1 MSKTAL
7 ILESRVGGNVAASLL
22 RKRLPHVHRVVRVE
36 RALRFALLSAL
47 LVFVAPV
54 VAAPLQ
60 VQKVTDGV
68 YALVGELAQRSPG
81 NLGNN
86 ATFGVIVAGD
96 GVVLV
101 DPGGSYNGAKQIH
114 ETIRSITKQPVRVVI
129 NTGGQDHRWLGNGY
143 FKAQGARII
152 ASAAAV
158 ADQRARTTDQ
168 LITLNRFVGEKP
180 MAGTET
186 VHAGES
192 FEDRLEFEVGGVRL
206 VLRHAGTAHTPGDS
220 FVWLPQKKVVFAG
233 DIVYVGRLLAVTAES
248 RSQSWI
254 KAFEEI
260 AALNPEHVVPGHG
273 PATTLARARADTY
286 DYLVALRTQVKAFMD
301 GGGEINDVGKIDQS
315 RFKHIK
321 LFEELKG
328 RNAQQVFQEMEWE

>member
-1 MSKTAL
+1 M
-7 ILESRVGGNVAASLL
+7 IHSL
-22 RKRLPHVHRVVRVE
+22 RRLV
-36 RALRFALLSAL
+36 LL
-47 LVFVAPV
+47 PV
-54 VAAPLQ
+54 LFIFTFPVQAAPLQ

-68 YALVGELAQRSPG
+68 YALVGDIGQRSPE
-81 NLGNN
+81 NFGNN
-86 ATFGVIVAGD
+86 ATFGVIVTND

-101 DPGGSYNGAKQIH
+101 DPGGSHNGAKQIH

-143 FKAQGARII
+143 FKAQGARLV
-152 ASAAAV
+152 ASKAAV
-158 ADQRARTTDQ
+158 ADQRARLTDQ
-168 LITLNRFVGEKP
+168 LISLNRLVGEKL
-180 MAGTET
+180 MAGTEAVYAEET
-186 VHAGES
+186 
-192 FEDRLEFEVGGVRL
+192 FDDRRELEIGGVRL
-206 VLRHAGTAHTPGDS
+206 VLRHTGTAHTPGDS

-233 DIVYVGRLLAVTAES
+233 DIVYVERLLVVTPES

-254 KAFEEI
+254 KAFEEM
-260 AALNPEHVVPGHG
+260 AALKPEHVVPGHG

-301 GGGEINDVGKIDQS
+301 GGGEIYDIGKIDQS

>member
-1 MSKTAL
+1 MNHPLKQL
-7 ILESRVGGNVAASLL
+7 
-22 RKRLPHVHRVVRVE
+22 
-36 RALRFALLSAL
+36 ALL
-47 LVFVAPV
+47 FVLPAWLAAAQ
-54 VAAPLQ
+54 AAPLQ

-68 YALVGELAQRSPG
+68 YALVGEMEQRSPE

-86 ATFGVIVAGD
+86 ATFGVIVTGD

-101 DPGGSYNGAKQIH
+101 DPGGSHNGAKRIH
-114 ETIRSITKQPVRVVI
+114 ETIQTITDKPVRLVI

-152 ASAAAV
+152 AAKAAV
-158 ADQRARTTDQ
+158 ADQRARATDQ
-168 LITLNRFVGEKP
+168 LVALNSLVGEKLA
-180 MAGTET
+180 AGTEP
-186 VHAGES
+186 VHAGET
-192 FEDRLEFEVGGVRL
+192 FEDRHELEIGGLRL

-233 DIVYVGRLLAVTAES
+233 DIVYVERMLVVSPES

-254 KAFEEI
+254 KVFEEM
-260 AALNPEHVVPGHG
+260 AALQPDHVIPGHG

-286 DYLVALRTQVKAFMD
+286 DYLVALRKQVKTFME
-301 GGGEINDVGKIDQS
+301 GGGEIYDVGKIDQS
-315 RFKHIK
+315 RFQHLKQY
-321 LFEELKG
+321 EQLKG

>member
-1 MSKTAL
+1 MNTEFTRGKQKM
-7 ILESRVGGNVAASLL
+7 IHSL
-22 RKRLPHVHRVVRVE
+22 R
-36 RALRFALLSAL
+36 RFVLLSAL
-47 LVFVAPV
+47 FIFGAPAL
-54 VAAPLQ
+54 AAPLQ

-68 YALVGELAQRSPG
+68 YALVGDIGQRSPE
-81 NLGNN
+81 NFGNN
-86 ATFGVIVAGD
+86 ATFGVIVTND

-101 DPGGSYNGAKQIH
+101 DTGGSHNGAKQIH
-114 ETIRSITKQPVRVVI
+114 ETIRSISDKPVRLVI
-129 NTGGQDHRWLGNGY
+129 NTGGQDHRWVGNDY
-143 FKAQGARII
+143 FKARGARIV

-168 LITLNRFVGEKP
+168 LITLNRLVSEKL
-180 MAGTET
+180 MAGTEA
-186 VHAGES
+186 VHAGEM
-192 FEDRLEFEVGGVRL
+192 FENRLELEVGGVRL

-233 DIVYVGRLLAVTAES
+233 DIVYVDRLLAVTAES

-254 KAFEEI
+254 KVFEEM
-260 AALNPEHVVPGHG
+260 AALKPEHVVPGHG
-273 PATTLARARADTY
+273 PATMLARARADTY

-301 GGGEINDVGKIDQS
+301 GGGEIYDVGKIDQS

>member
-1 MSKTAL
+1 MIYSLQRTL
-7 ILESRVGGNVAASLL
+7 LLSLL
-22 RKRLPHVHRVVRVE
+22 FLFGAP
-36 RALRFALLSAL
+36 AL
-47 LVFVAPV
+47 
-54 VAAPLQ
+54 AAPLQ

-68 YALVGELAQRSPG
+68 YALVGDIGQRSPE

-86 ATFGVIVAGD
+86 ATFGVIVTND

-114 ETIRSITKQPVRVVI
+114 EAIRSISDKPVRLVI

-152 ASAAAV
+152 ASKAAV
-158 ADQRARTTDQ
+158 ADQRARLTDL
-168 LITLNRFVGEKP
+168 LISLNRLVGEKL
-180 MAGTET
+180 MAGTEA
-186 VHAGES
+186 VYAGET
-192 FEDRLEFEVGGVRL
+192 FENRLELEVGGVRL
-206 VLRHAGTAHTPGDS
+206 VLRHTGTAHTPGDI
-220 FVWLPQKKVVFAG
+220 FVWLPQKQVVFAG
-233 DIVYVGRLLAVTAES
+233 DIAYVERLLAVTAES
-248 RSQSWI
+248 RSRSWI
-254 KAFEEI
+254 KAFEEM
-260 AALNPEHVVPGHG
+260 AALKPEHVVPGHG

-301 GGGEINDVGKIDQS
+301 GGGEIYDVGKIDQS
-315 RFKHIK
+315 RFKHIR